1 MNVSVAPAGLLPRLK
16 LDVFRITSSA
26 GDVRIFEC
34 RHLGAGTLPPNT
46 PGSHVDVYVSDGTAR
61 QYSLLPSGHGSYRFA
76 VKLEAEG
83 QGGSKYLHE
92 AIDVGDVLEIGIPRN
107 NFSLHEEANHTVLI
121 AGGIGITPL
130 YSMAKRL
137 VEIGSSWELHYSSR
151 AGRDAL
157 FADELSAMHP
167 SNVLLYGGPNSSRL
181 DVGGLIERS
190 PDGAHF
196 YCCGPR
202 PLIEEFGRLGAQRP
216 LANIHVEHF
225 RGEPVAPLEAFKVKL
240 KRSGKILQVPCGRA
254 LLDVLLDA
262 GVDIPFSCR
271 EGVCGACEVGV
282 TEGIPDHR
290 DSVLSPLERAAN
302 KSIVACCSGSRT
314 ETLTLDL

>member
-16 LDVFRITSSA
+16 LGVSRITPSA

-34 RHLGAGTLPPNT
+34 RHAGADALPPNT
-46 PGSHVDVYVSDGTAR
+46 PGAHVDVYVSDGTAR
-61 QYSLLPSGHGSYRFA
+61 QYSLLPSDHGSYRFA
-76 VKLEAEG
+76 VKLEADG
-83 QGGSKYLHE
+83 HGGSRYLHE

-107 NFSLHEEANHTVLI
+107 NFSLHAEADHTVLI

-130 YSMAKRL
+130 YAMAKRL
-137 VEIGSSWELHYSSR
+137 AEIGSSWELHYSSR

-167 SNVLLYGGPNSSRL
+167 SNVSLYGGPNGLRL
-181 DVGGLIERS
+181 NLGGVIERAPPS
-190 PDGAHF
+190 AHF

-202 PLIEEFGRLGAQRP
+202 PLIDEFSRLSAQRP
-216 LANIHVEHF
+216 FANIHIEHF

-240 KRSGKILQVPCGRA
+240 KRSGRILQVPCGRS
-254 LLDVLLDA
+254 LLDVLIDA
-262 GVDIPFSCR
+262 GVDVPFSCR
-271 EGVCGACEVGV
+271 EGVCGACEIGV
-282 TEGIPDHR
+282 TDGIPDHR
-290 DSVLSPLERAAN
+290 DCVLSPAERAAN
-302 KSIVACCSGSRT
+302 NSIVACCSGSRT